1 MVKIVKQYNKDF
13 TLVHNTIFKIN
24 NELPEDKQLS
34 FRAMG
39 IFMYLWHLPDDWN
52 FMESELI
59 KHGREN
65 IAAFSKGRK
74 ELERLGFVKKT
85 RGRDDKGRLT
95 DYKWILYDNPN
106 LENLKQ
112 VNNPTLD
119 YPILEKPK
127 QEKPIVD
134 NQQLLSTNYTKDE
147 LDKVRSSSGGSK
159 SEVESSENNSNN
171 ESNKSFTSYER
182 LWGFPNAIATEDLL
196 KWINDYSDEL
206 VNYAIEIAGHNNVSS
221 YGAYK
226 YLDTILTAWKKDN
239 ITTIEQAKKQNKE
252 HSNRMDR
259 EFNQRRNNRGLMKK
273 NKPYNGLDF

>member
-24 NELPEDKQLS
+24 NELPEDKRLS
-34 FRAMG
+34 FKAMG
-39 IFMYLWHLPDDWN
+39 IFMYLWHLPSDWS
-52 FMESELI
+52 FMENELV
-59 KHGREN
+59 KHGREKLT
-65 IAAFSKGRK
+65 AFRNGRE
-74 ELERLGFVKKT
+74 ELEKAGFIKKK
-85 RGRDDKGRLT
+85 RCRNDKGQLL
-95 DYKWILYDNPN
+95 DYEWVLND
-106 LENLKQ
+106 
-112 VNNPTLD
+112 NPTLD
-119 YPILEKPK
+119 KLKQADKPTSDYPILGE
-127 QEKPIVD
+127 PILD

-159 SEVESSENNSNN
+159 SEVESSENDTNN

-259 EFNQRRNNRGLMKK
+259 EFKQRSNNRGLMKK